1 MTSKAAGRSALA
13 PRPTSRL
20 PGVASQRFAF
30 LVAAILFLSPASRA
44 DTEQDTGDPGVK
56 APPGPIQVPPP
67 PAPGTSWWKYWLD
80 PSTAPFLPVPLIST
94 DPNSGPTVGLI
105 PVWLKIDDNN
115 DITRIIA
122 PDVLYNPHFGF
133 GAHGRI
139 YSYESSDTQFSV
151 TAGVKERVEREA
163 DFEYQLGRLRQS
175 NWSINTSLIF
185 DRSGSPRFYGIG
197 NNTRNSAE
205 TNYTAEHELA
215 QIQIGYNF
223 NHDWQLQYTARFQD
237 IDVLPGTFSDV
248 PSIQTRF
255 PTIDG
260 LHTNREMLN
269 RLGLVYDTRDDI
281 VIPSRGMKWEIFSGV
296 AGSNGLFTDSLY
308 TEAGIDG
315 RIFCPVS
322 TDYVIAGHTELHYL
336 LGSRPVPFWELS
348 NLGGGE
354 SDIGGAQQ
362 LRSFGQGRYYDRD
375 IFAASVELRHKVYTF
390 NAVTTAL
397 DIEVAPFIDVGR
409 VFSQAGTSPVD
420 HMHQAYGVGFR
431 GVARPS
437 VVGYVDIGVGS
448 DGAAV
453 FTGLNYP
460 F

>member
-1 MTSKAAGRSALA
+1 MSSKGTGQTARVLGPKRVSD
-13 PRPTSRL
+13 
-20 PGVASQRFAF
+20 
-30 LVAAILFLSPASRA
+30 VAACWFAVLMAILLFISPAVRA
-44 DTEQDTGDPGVK
+44 DPAQDPSDPGVK
-56 APPGPIQVPPP
+56 VPPGPIQIPPP
-67 PAPGTSWWKYWLD
+67 PAGTSWWKKWLD
-80 PSTAPFLPVPLIST
+80 PSTAPFLPVPLISV
-94 DPNSGPTVGLI
+94 DPNSGTTVGLI
-105 PVWLKIDDNN
+105 PVWLRTDENN
-115 DITRIIA
+115 EITRIIA
-122 PDVLYNPHFGF
+122 PDVLYNPYFGF
-133 GAHGRI
+133 GAHGRV
-139 YSYESSDTQFSV
+139 YSYASTDEQYSL

-163 DFEYQLGRLRQS
+163 DFEYQLGRLRNS
-175 NWSINTSLIF
+175 RWSINTSLIF
-185 DRSGSPRFYGIG
+185 DRSGTPRFYGIG
-197 NNTRNSAE
+197 NNTRTSAQ
-205 TNYTAEHELA
+205 TDYTAEHELA
-215 QIQIGYNF
+215 QVQVGLNINPT
-223 NHDWQLQYTARFQD
+223 WQVLYTARFQD
-237 IDVLPGTFSDV
+237 LDVLPGTLNNI

-255 PTIDG
+255 PTVDG

-281 VIPSRGMKWEIFSGV
+281 VVPSHGMKWELYTGAAGNSNLFS
-296 AGSNGLFTDSLY
+296 DSLY

-315 RIFCPVS
+315 RIFWPMS
-322 TDYVIAGHTELHYL
+322 PDYVLAGHTSLHYL

-362 LRSFGQGRYYDRD
+362 LRSFGTGRYYDRD
-375 IFAASVELRHKVYTF
+375 VFATSVELRHKVYTF

-409 VFSQAGTSPVD
+409 VFSQASTSPVD

-431 GVARPS
+431 GIARPF

>member
-1 MTSKAAGRSALA
+1 VTDQTARETALTQQLARACSAALRYLACLTAL
-13 PRPTSRL
+13 
-20 PGVASQRFAF
+20 V
-30 LVAAILFLSPASRA
+30 LVLSPATRA
-44 DTEQDTGDPGVK
+44 DTAQDPADPGDK
-56 APPGPIQVPPP
+56 APPGPIPVPAAAAPP
-67 PAPGTSWWKYWLD
+67 SWWQKWLD
-80 PSTAPFLPVPLIST
+80 PATAPFLPVPLISE
-94 DPNSGPTVGLI
+94 DPNSGLTVGLI
-105 PVWLKIDDNN
+105 PVWLKTDENN

-122 PDVLYNPHFGF
+122 PDVLYNPDFGF

-139 YSYESSDTQFSV
+139 YSYLSADEQLSV
-151 TAGVKERVEREA
+151 VAGVKERVEREA
-163 DFEYQLGRLRQS
+163 DLEYQTGRLRDS
-175 NWSINTSLIF
+175 RWSFNYSLIF
-185 DRSGSPRFYGIG
+185 DRSGTPRFYGIG
-197 NNTRNSAE
+197 NGTRTSAQ

-215 QIQIGYNF
+215 QAQVGFNF
-223 NHDWQLQYTARFQD
+223 NHNWQLLYTARFQD
-237 IDVLPGTFSDV
+237 LDVLPGTLSNI
-248 PSIQTRF
+248 PSIGTRF

-260 LHTNREMLN
+260 LHTNKEILN
-269 RLGLVYDTRDDI
+269 RLGLVYDSRDDI
-281 VIPSRGMKWEIFSGV
+281 VVPSRGMKWELYSGV
-296 AGSNGLFTDSLY
+296 AGDNGVINDSLY

-315 RIFCPVS
+315 RIFWPMS
-322 TDYVIAGHTELHYL
+322 PDYVLAGHTALHYL

-362 LRSFGQGRYYDRD
+362 LRSFGTGRYYDRD
-375 IFAASVELRHKVYTF
+375 VFASSVELRHKVYTF
-390 NAVTTAL
+390 NAVSTAL

-431 GVARPS
+431 GIARPS

-448 DGAAV
+448 DGAAI

>member
-1 MTSKAAGRSALA
+1 LKGAAPYCACLLAALLSNA
-13 PRPTSRL
+13 P
-20 PGVASQRFAF
+20 AFA
-30 LVAAILFLSPASRA
+30 ADPA
-44 DTEQDTGDPGVK
+44 QDTGDPGVK
-56 APPGPIQVPPP
+56 APPGPIQIPPPP
-67 PAPGTSWWKYWLD
+67 PASTPWWKKWLD
-80 PSTAPFLPVPLIST
+80 PNTAPFLPVPLIST

-105 PVWLKIDDNN
+105 PVWLKLNDNN

-133 GAHGRI
+133 GTHGRI
-139 YSYESSDTQFSV
+139 YSYESSDTQWSV
-151 TAGVKERVEREA
+151 TGGVKERVEREG
-163 DFEYQLGRLRQS
+163 DFEYQLGRLRES
-175 NWSINTSLIF
+175 HWSINSSLIF
-185 DRSGSPRFYGIG
+185 DRSGSPRFYGLG
-197 NNTRNSAE
+197 NNTITSHE
-205 TNYTAEHELA
+205 TDYTAEHELA
-215 QIQIGYNF
+215 QIQIGFNF
-223 NHDWQLQYTARFQD
+223 NHSWQLQYTARFQV
-237 IDVLPGTFSDV
+237 IDVLPGSLSGV

-255 PTIDG
+255 PRLDG

-269 RLGLVYDTRDDI
+269 RFGVVYDSRDDI
-281 VIPSRGMKWEIFSGV
+281 VVPSHGMKWEVFGGA
-296 AGSNGLFTDSLY
+296 AGDNGIFTDSLY

-315 RIFCPVS
+315 RIFCPLS
-322 TDYVIAGHTELHYL
+322 SDYILAGHTELHYL
-336 LGSRPVPFWELS
+336 LGSRPIPFWELS

-375 IFAASVELRHKVYTF
+375 VLAASVELRHKVYTF
-390 NAVTTAL
+390 NAITTAL

-409 VFSQAGTSPVD
+409 VFNTASTMPFD

-431 GVARPS
+431 GIARPS
-437 VVGYVDIGVGS
+437 VVGYVDIGIGS